1 MIYILLATILYAA
14 ATLAGTAAS
23 RHANTIVVSAVINS
37 MSALVTLVIAAPLLS
52 RAAFTSHKFGIL
64 MAVLNGV
71 FIALFV
77 LLLTK
82 SLSVNKVG
90 IVAPIVFGGSILIST
105 VLSYFI
111 FNEKATLLETLGL
124 IFVLVGISIV
134 AYARA
139 TA

>member
-1 MIYILLATILYAA
+1 
-14 ATLAGTAAS
+14 
-23 RHANTIVVSAVINS
+23 
-37 MSALVTLVIAAPLLS
+37 
-52 RAAFTSHKFGIL
+52 